1 VKVKAPGGAVKM
13 QYRKRKPSIAKCSK
27 CKSPLKGIPRL
38 RPVKMQNI
46 SKSQKTVARPYG
58 GNMCSSCT
66 RSLIKAQA
74 RVVENV

>member
-1 VKVKAPGGAVKM
+1 
-13 QYRKRKPSIAKCSK
+13 
-27 CKSPLKGIPRL
+27 
-38 RPVKMQNI
+38 MQNI